1 MRVAVVYFEKEAGKL
16 AQTAEALAHGIGEQ
30 GHDVKVIN
38 GVLDSN
44 VKLTM
49 YEYIAIGT
57 NPLSPFSK
65 KLDESL
71 KTFVKNAGTVS
82 GKRCY
87 AFVQKKGF
95 RAFRVLQELMK
106 LLEKE
111 GIFLKTSDVINS
123 KEEASYIGKK
133 LHITK

>member
-1 MRVAVVYFEKEAGKL
+1 MRVAVVFFEKNKGKL
-16 AQTAEALAHGIGEQ
+16 TEVSEALAHGIAEQ

-38 GVLDSN
+38 GAMESN

-49 YEYIAIGT
+49 FEYIAIGT
-57 NPLSPFSK
+57 TPSSLFSK

-71 KTFVKNAGTVS
+71 GNFIKNAGTVS
-82 GKRCY
+82 GKRSY

-95 RAFRVLQELMK
+95 RSFPVLQGLMG
-106 LLEKE
+106 LLEGE
-111 GIFLKTSDVINS
+111 GVILKTSDIINS